1 MPEVL
6 VPILRL
12 YFVPALAYVVAQAL
26 AAAFAVKLIYR
37 DCRFEGESL
46 SLRVGPEIVC
56 GTAHA
61 KRSRCYQREQ
71 FVLVHRQGLLIFRI
85 FLEIV
90 AEPVREGAVDYA
102 HRLSEGPSGKGGS
115 ATARLVGGDH
125 RKAAVGGGSPEGG
138 LGQT

>member
-12 YFVPALAYVVAQAL
+12 YFVPALAYVVAQAP

-71 FVLVHRQGLLIFRI
+71 FVLVHRQGLLILRI

-102 HRLSEGPSGKGGS
+102 HRLSEGP
-115 ATARLVGGDH
+115 
-125 RKAAVGGGSPEGG
+125 
-138 LGQT
+138 

>member
-46 SLRVGPEIVC
+46 SLRVGPEVVR
-56 GTAHA
+56 GAAHA

-71 FVLVHRQGLLIFRI
+71 FVLVLLCLGALPLLYPAAPPSVFACGKYTAPA
-85 FLEIV
+85 V
-90 AEPVREGAVDYA
+90 ALVREMIG
-102 HRLSEGPSGKGGS
+102 HLQTQKGRVKIP
-115 ATARLVGGDH
+115 AR
-125 RKAAVGGGSPEGG
+125 
-138 LGQT
+138 

>member
-46 SLRVGPEIVC
+46 SLRVGPEVVR
-56 GTAHA
+56 GAAHA

-71 FVLVHRQGLLIFRI
+71 FVLVLLCLGALPLLYPAAPPSVFDY
-85 FLEIV
+85 FIV
-90 AEPVREGAVDYA
+90 KYTAPADALVREVPAC
-102 HRLSEGPSGKGGS
+102 
-115 ATARLVGGDH
+115 
-125 RKAAVGGGSPEGG
+125 
-138 LGQT
+138 

>member
-46 SLRVGPEIVC
+46 SLRVGPEVVC

-71 FVLVHRQGLLIFRI
+71 FVLV
-85 FLEIV
+85 
-90 AEPVREGAVDYA
+90 
-102 HRLSEGPSGKGGS
+102 LS
-115 ATARLVGGDH
+115 
-125 RKAAVGGGSPEGG
+125 GSPAKFRV
-138 LGQT
+138 